1 MSDTSLQ
8 TAPSAPGPAAAVPP
22 TPAVAKPRPKWTVY
36 RVLKLGASLELT
48 VILFI
53 LSLLLVF
60 FGTLAQIDNGI
71 WTVVGEY
78 FRSAFV
84 WIPWQL
90 LVKFGQVFFG
100 LPRETVDPPSPGM

>member
-1 MSDTSLQ
+1 M
-8 TAPSAPGPAAAVPP
+8 
-22 TPAVAKPRPKWTVY
+22 AKPRPSPGPSAASC
-36 RVLKLGASLELT
+36 KLAASLELT
-48 VILFI
+48 VVLFI

-71 WTVVGEY
+71 WTVVGDY

-84 WIPWQL
+84 WVPLQL

-100 LPRETVDPPSPGM
+100 LPPGGWS